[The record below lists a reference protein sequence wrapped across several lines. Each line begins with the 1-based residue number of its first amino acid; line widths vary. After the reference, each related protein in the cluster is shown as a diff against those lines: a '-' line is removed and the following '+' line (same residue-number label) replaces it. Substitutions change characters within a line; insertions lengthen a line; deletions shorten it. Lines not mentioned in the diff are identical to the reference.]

1 MTFNYNV
8 TGTERKRLAN
18 YISGFMETEKKYL
31 GAPTFAYQIG
41 YITVSKDG
49 AVSFED
55 RGYNSDIDALMSELE
70 AEGFH
75 TEDTIAK
82 ADSTATAAQPDE
94 AQAST
99 EDAPVET
106 PTADGLTIQMPAA
119 SFTPE
124 ALANLNSLL
133 AAKGRLIRKALGAA
147 DLPVEVSDDKVSFPW
162 FNGETTAEEV
172 KAYTHLVAA
181 LCDMARN
188 QKRITAKEKITDND
202 KYAFRCFL
210 LRLGFIGAEFKDER
224 KILLRNLSGNS
235 AFKSGAK
242 HTTESL
248 QPEPPN
254 AAAQVAVE
262 GDPALAEALA
272 DAMLIEQVNASFGGE
287 SDAVSA

>member
-8 TGTERKRLAN
+8 TGSERKRLAE
-18 YISGFMETEKKYL
+18 YISGFMGTEKKYL

-41 YITVSKDG
+41 YITVSKNG

-99 EDAPVET
+99 EDAGQPEGEDALAET
-106 PTADGLTIQMPAA
+106 PSTDGLTIQMPTA

-124 ALANLNSLL
+124 ALDNLRNLVS
-133 AAKGRLIRKALGAA
+133 ARGRLICKALGAA
-147 DLPVEVSDDKVSFPW
+147 DLPVDVSADKVSFPW

-172 KAYTHLVAA
+172 KAYTHLVTA
-181 LCDMARN
+181 LCDMARS

-242 HTTESL
+242 HT
-248 QPEPPN
+248 
-254 AAAQVAVE
+254 
-262 GDPALAEALA
+262 DEALA
-272 DAMLIEQVNASFGGE
+272 DAMPIEQVSASFGGE
-287 SDAVSA
+287 SNAVSA